1 MKLMKIVENMKF
13 ENLTTKGLITI
24 CVSGLAIA
32 QLSTLLIKGLIDVIF
47 NLFM

>member
-1 MKLMKIVENMKF
+1 MKLMKIVENVKL
-13 ENLTTKGLITI
+13 EKLTAKGLITI

-47 NLFM
+47 NFFM